1 MLKSHETHQ
10 DGKRYNGYSPILMW
24 GGMGLDYYPVA
35 KCVPPARIEA
45 RDAK

>member
-1 MLKSHETHQ
+1 MLKPHETHQ
-10 DGKRYNGYSPILMW
+10 NGKWRNGYSPILIR
-24 GGMGLDYYPVA
+24 GGKAVDFYPVA